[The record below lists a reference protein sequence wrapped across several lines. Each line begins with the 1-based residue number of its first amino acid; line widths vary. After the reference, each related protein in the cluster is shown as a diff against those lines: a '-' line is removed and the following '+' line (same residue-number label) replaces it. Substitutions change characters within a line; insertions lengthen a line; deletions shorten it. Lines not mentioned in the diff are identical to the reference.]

1 MPCGN
6 TKKARAEKQDVLEWD
21 CLGENCSP
29 GESKIQ
35 CRRRETD
42 ACFFDRDNLGFVSS
56 IKIHIINNIT
66 LCLVLLF

>member
-6 TKKARAEKQDVLEWD
+6 TQKARAEKQDVLDWD
-21 CLGENCSP
+21 CLRENCNP

-42 ACFFDRDNLGFVSS
+42 AC
-56 IKIHIINNIT
+56 
-66 LCLVLLF
+66 LCQRKV